1 MQDKFQ
7 NYSCVFVGGLISEE
21 SREFI
26 LKNSRRTIQFA
37 ADKLQRQYLT
47 GIRQYDFKTIYTI
60 SFPFVGNYPR
70 SFKSQTVESE
80 LLDGNGK
87 VIAKQSYSTLSIVSN
102 IEKRKIFLNYLKKIS
117 SHKNDKLIFFF
128 YALTSEHLN
137 WIKLLRKYYQDIK
150 IVLIVPDLPI
160 FMNPSLSRYY
170 FYRMIKNKVI
180 EEYRRIQDKI
190 DLTITIT
197 KSVAEYLQANN
208 AIVVEGIPNE
218 VSINNFE
225 SLKDD
230 VEDSAEFIVLYTG
243 TLDKMY
249 GVKDMLESFGK
260 LKDTNIILQICG
272 DGPMK
277 NEVIEISKQAGNI
290 RYLGILNN
298 LEVVELQSK
307 SDLLINPRKND
318 QEFTK
323 YSFPS
328 KIMEYLSSGTP
339 MLGYK
344 LSGIPDEYYD
354 YMYLIENFNDSLV
367 ESLLAIS
374 KLEKKEIEKMGI
386 NALNFIKN
394 NKLPE
399 HQIAKVLASIKI

>member
-21 SREFI
+21 NREFI

-47 GIRQYDFKTIYTI
+47 GIRQNDFKTIYTI

-80 LLDGNGK
+80 LLDGNGN

-102 IEKRKIFLNYLKKIS
+102 IEKRTIFLNYLKKIS

-230 VEDSAEFIVLYTG
+230 VEDSTEFTVLYTG

-344 LSGIPDEYYD
+344 LSG
-354 YMYLIENFNDSLV
+354 
-367 ESLLAIS
+367 
-374 KLEKKEIEKMGI
+374 
-386 NALNFIKN
+386 
-394 NKLPE
+394 
-399 HQIAKVLASIKI
+399 

>member
-21 SREFI
+21 TREFI

-102 IEKRKIFLNYLKKIS
+102 IEKRMIFLNYLKKIS

-230 VEDSAEFIVLYTG
+230 VEDSTEFIVLYTG

-367 ESLLAIS
+367 ESLLTIS

-399 HQIAKVLASIKI
+399 HQIAKVLANIKI